1 MRSGYYGRY
10 YEDCFIIKLNTDL
23 DFENL
28 GNYDNT
34 IELGTFIHEYLHFLQ
49 NISTTYGNFSLAVYY
64 AKVMDILYN
73 LANKKE
79 KNISRVLPINKD
91 IEYQATKCE
100 IARGDM
106 DSWTYEC
113 YDFICIEDVIFQPD
127 ESMEEYQNDV
137 LPVIKLLL
145 VKDQKIEHKELNFGA
160 MCIMESMADM
170 LERKAYGR
178 SKVGE
183 YPQYDICEKL
193 WAYFFKDNH
202 DNELL
207 FRLCEYALMG
217 ENPGQDF
224 YCAISAM
231 REMGSIDKEFIDNF
245 FENSFN
251 IHYGKRY
258 KEWHEQM
265 MSFFNEIIKKDN
277 IYMKRL
283 HQYILNSYEKIY
295 EIRKNNPLYFTK
307 IYMHES
313 QIIKR
318 LLLGLLK
325 ESEACPLIIDK
336 NNGIWTATQ
345 YDEEKSL
352 GMQVFAAI
360 YAL

>member
-1 MRSGYYGRY
+1 MRSESYGSY

-28 GNYDNT
+28 GNSDNS

-73 LANKKE
+73 LANKKN
-79 KNISRVLPINKD
+79 KDISKILPINKD
-91 IEYQATKCE
+91 IEYQVTKCE

-113 YDFICIEDVIFQPD
+113 YDFICIEAVIFQPD
-127 ESMEEYQNDV
+127 ESMEEYQKDV
-137 LPVIKLLL
+137 LPVVKLLL
-145 VKDQKIEHKELNFGA
+145 AKDHKVEHKELNFGA

-178 SKVGE
+178 SKAGE

-193 WAYFFKDNH
+193 WAFFFQDNH

-224 YCAISAM
+224 YWAIRSM
-231 REMGSIDKEFIDNF
+231 KEMG
-245 FENSFN
+245 
-251 IHYGKRY
+251 
-258 KEWHEQM
+258 
-265 MSFFNEIIKKDN
+265 
-277 IYMKRL
+277 L
-283 HQYILNSYEKIY
+283 
-295 EIRKNNPLYFTK
+295 
-307 IYMHES
+307 
-313 QIIKR
+313 
-318 LLLGLLK
+318 
-325 ESEACPLIIDK
+325 
-336 NNGIWTATQ
+336 
-345 YDEEKSL
+345 
-352 GMQVFAAI
+352 
-360 YAL
+360 